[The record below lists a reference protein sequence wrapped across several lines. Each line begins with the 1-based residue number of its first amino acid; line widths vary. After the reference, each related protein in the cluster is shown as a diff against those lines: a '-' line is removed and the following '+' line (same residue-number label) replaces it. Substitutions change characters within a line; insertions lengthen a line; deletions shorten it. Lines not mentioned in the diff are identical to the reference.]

1 MTASLRRPHRPVGL
15 RNLSYKANA
24 VAFSGAAVISFAI
37 SMALSAQADH
47 YEVAI
52 VVLSTALAVSCGFLI
67 NAVRSP
73 SYNPVAMMAWIYMV
87 FLFIIPGL
95 IHLNIEKFPFF
106 SKSYSEETATV
117 GSILVFLFVT
127 LFGISSRSRPCARSS
142 ATQMRGD
149 HNLFLTLGVIGALCA
164 IAIIGVFVIGVPVFT
179 RRIAAINEARGS
191 GPVFLTLLAITK
203 ASGFIAFA
211 ISVIMIKR
219 NFSYLNLIVL
229 IATGALFIFV
239 NNPLATSRFVFA
251 GYMVSLAF
259 IAIRPT
265 FFVKSSIVLAA
276 GFLQV
281 TVFPFWDHL
290 ARGQSGSAFNF
301 SPINYISNTGDFDGF
316 QSTLNVVD
324 MVNEQ
329 GLEFGRQLAS
339 ALMFFVPREFL
350 EWKSRG
356 TGVDAAAHAG
366 YTFTNIS
373 APAPAEFYVDFGF
386 FGLFI
391 LSIVAGRA
399 VAAFDRAYMQA
410 GFEKDVYSILVP
422 VVAAGYVTIVMRG
435 SLVAVLGPVCIS
447 LAMAAICA
455 SIIAIGRKL

>member
-1 MTASLRRPHRPVGL
+1 MNLSLRLLHRAAGSA
-15 RNLSYKANA
+15 NLSAQASA
-24 VAFSGAAVISFAI
+24 VAFCGAAVISFAI

-47 YEVAI
+47 YEIAI
-52 VVLSTALAVSCGFLI
+52 VTLSIALAVSSGCLT
-67 NAVRSP
+67 NAVRSTNQ
-73 SYNPVAMMAWIYMV
+73 NPVALVAWIYIV

-95 IHLNIEKFPFF
+95 IHLNIDKFPFF
-106 SKSYSEETATV
+106 SRSYSEKTAII
-117 GSILVFLFVT
+117 GSILVLIFVI
-127 LFGISSRSRPCARSS
+127 LFGASSGNRPYIRSS
-142 ATQMRGD
+142 PIQMRGD

-164 IAIIGVFVIGVPVFT
+164 IAVIGVAVIGTPVFT

-211 ISVIMIKR
+211 ISVILVKR
-219 NFSYLNLIVL
+219 RFSYLSLIVFCS
-229 IATGALFIFV
+229 TSALFLFV
-239 NNPLATSRFVFA
+239 NNPLATPRFVFA
-251 GYMVSLAF
+251 GYLISLAF
-259 IAIRPT
+259 LAIRPT
-265 FFVKSSIVLAA
+265 FIIKLALVLAA
-276 GFLQV
+276 GIMQV
-281 TVFPFWDHL
+281 TLFPLWDHL
-290 ARGQSGSAFNF
+290 ARGQEGSDFNF
-301 SPINYISNTGDFDGF
+301 SPVNYLSNTGDFDGF

-324 MVNEQ
+324 MVGDQ

-339 ALMFFVPREFL
+339 AFLFFVPREFL

-373 APAPAEFYVDFGF
+373 APAPAEFYVDFGLV
-386 FGLFI
+386 GLAI
-391 LSIVAGRA
+391 LSIVAGRL
-399 VAAFDRAYMQA
+399 VAAFDRAYMDA
-410 GFEKDVYSILVP
+410 GLGKDVYSILTP

-455 SIIAIGRKL
+455 AIIGLGRRL